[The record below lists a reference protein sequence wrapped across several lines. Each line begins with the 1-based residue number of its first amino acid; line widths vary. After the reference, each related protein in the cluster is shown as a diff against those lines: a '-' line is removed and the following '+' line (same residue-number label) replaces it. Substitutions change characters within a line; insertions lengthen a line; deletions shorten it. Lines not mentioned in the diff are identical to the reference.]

1 MGQHHS
7 LLAFRKRAK
16 NRGYREIKIEKA
28 GTVEGKELYRCTA
41 LEPLSGQKITTVRS
55 IEYFN
60 AILR

>member
-41 LEPLSGQKITTVRS
+41 LEPLSGQRVTTVKS